1 MKLGSLFDGSGGF
14 PLAGVLNGI
23 EPIWAS
29 EIEPFPI
36 RVTTKRFP
44 QVKHYG
50 NICEVNGA
58 EVEPVDIITGGSP
71 CQDLSVAGKRAGMK
85 HSEFGDEETTRSG
98 LFMEQIRII
107 KEMRE
112 ATNGRYPRYM
122 VWENVPGAF
131 SSNKGK
137 DFQAALEETI
147 RIANETAT
155 VPEPPKGKWSNAG
168 CIVGDGYS
176 VAWRVLDAQYWG
188 VPQRRR
194 RIFLV
199 ADFRGESAGEIL
211 FKSRRVSRDSA
222 ESREAGE
229 GTSENAQGCAGAA
242 VGFDGYNSC
251 LTGDAS
257 ATRGVNCG
265 MSTGRNG
272 VIVLND
278 QGGSSI
284 SVESGEVSP
293 TLRAQSHQHEPV
305 VCLFEPKSAF
315 EENWAES
322 PVKNALRAEASKSSH
337 AVCYGIG
344 SYHSAG
350 MMSDNPRAGFYEA
363 DTART
368 LDLNGGNPACNQGG
382 IAVLDMTHAC
392 DVIRDC
398 GEIVPTLQNRMGT
411 GGNQVPLVAFQNTGH
426 GWWNQSEKA
435 TTIRTAC
442 GGDST
447 KANLVAKCLGNGQA
461 NQSYLSDQVGA
472 LNTMHDQQAITD
484 SQTVRR
490 LTPLE
495 CSRLQGFPDWL
506 VDGLATE
513 EPTEEDIT
521 FWTEVFETHRKIV
534 GGSSKPKSRNQIIK
548 WLKDPYSDSAIYKMW
563 GNGVALPCVEYVMEG
578 IAEQLGGQV

>member
-23 EPIWAS
+23 EPVWAS

-58 EVEPVDIITGGSP
+58 DVEPVDIITGGSP

-112 ATNGRYPRYM
+112 ATNGEYPRYM

-137 DFQAALEETI
+137 DFQAVLEETI
-147 RIANETAT
+147 RIADETAT
-155 VPEPPKGKWSNAG
+155 VPEPPKGKWANAG

-211 FKSRRVSRDSA
+211 LKRGGLRRDSA
-222 ESREAGE
+222 ESREARE
-229 GTSENAQGCAGAA
+229 GIAEDAQGCAGAT

-257 ATRGVNCG
+257 ATLGVNCG

-272 VIVLND
+272 VIVLNE
-278 QGGSSI
+278 QGGMNTPLVLDTPKTLKI
-284 SVESGEVSP
+284 RSGCEGGGKGV
-293 TLRAQSHQHEPV
+293 LIQDD
-305 VCLFEPKSAF
+305 KSATLGCNNDQTVF
-315 EENWAES
+315 LPTA
-322 PVKNALRAEASKSSH
+322 
-337 AVCYGIG
+337 YGIC
-344 SYHSAG
+344 SYASNS
-350 MMSDNPRAGFYEA
+350 MKSDNPHSGVYVA

-398 GEIVPTLQNRMGT
+398 GEIAPTLQNRMGT
-411 GGNQVPLVAFQNTGH
+411 GGNQVPLVATTYQETTGPLMANSH
-426 GWWNQSEKA
+426 PGSY
-435 TTIRTAC
+435 C
-442 GGDST
+442 GQDAYT
-447 KANLVAKCLGNGQA
+447 DMFIA
-461 NQSYLSDQVGA
+461 NQS
-472 LNTMHDQQAITD
+472 
-484 SQTVRR
+484 VRR

-495 CSRLQGFPDWL
+495 CSRLQGFPDWW

-521 FWTEVFETHRKIV
+521 FWAEVFETHRKVV

-563 GNGVALPCVEYVMEG
+563 GNGVALPCVEYVIEG
-578 IAEQLGGQV
+578 IKETAQGVESHGRQRKLTYLDNNL